1 MNKKRVGAGAFLAL
15 GLGLLLAGCGG
26 NRAMVQTQ
34 APGAAPMTIAP
45 PVSTPVPMPVA
56 AASDVNRP
64 VADADYQQALADTNG
79 STVGWRNLDDFYLV
93 AQYQYNHSDWA
104 DGLKTYQK
112 ILTDMN
118 ASPKLDRAQ
127 YMVGQVY
134 FQLKNNLPS
143 LSAFQNVLQN
153 YPNSPY
159 AASSQQMM
167 ETMIQYSLSL
177 DELKRFEANY
187 PGSPL
192 KCSTLFQLGSR
203 EAQAGDS
210 TDAVQTLNSYLQQ
223 CPQHPSAS
231 AAQLLLQSMRDQQ
244 KGKTW
249 RLGVLAP
256 LSGRFKGFGQ
266 SFVNGITLAFEQAA
280 QSGVPHKMTL
290 AVVQD
295 TAGDSLKAVKLFQQM
310 TQDGSVDAILG
321 PVVKSEIDAVA
332 PLVNQQKI
340 LLLAST
346 YPVDGLSGIGPY
358 IFSNSMTNEM
368 QGRAMGHY
376 AVEHLG
382 LKRFGLF
389 YPDDG
394 YGQTLSQAFTQTVE
408 ALGATV
414 TAQDTYEPNSTD
426 FQKQIADLGG
436 QNPESAKENDRE
448 NQRKQDELHYN
459 LGKEI
464 QKFLFK
470 AQQADPTSSTVAFVA
485 PAEALANTNSPSI
498 QKDVNAVLMAD
509 IQTAKGYTLR
519 SDDLVQQAMT
529 RLPVEFR
536 GTTLPVSADQWND
549 VAEDL
554 QASVIVTGRIFG
566 TNPSTDTTET
576 TWDYSLELEAFQT
589 DPKSGQVTKLAGDKL
604 SFSVFKPLSQVPANL
619 KYDALYLPAH
629 TVEVPLIAS
638 QLHYYNLNPI
648 LLGGHLWQN
657 DSVLQEGAKDVE
669 GSYFVTGFFPD
680 SQQGTTKDFVTAYL
694 QRFAAKPDLVAAEAY
709 DAAKLLIKAGDTAT
723 SQDDLRNQLMAIKDF
738 DGVGGKTSFN
748 GHAEADKEVPV
759 IQIKDGKY
767 QQVQ

>member
-1 MNKKRVGAGAFLAL
+1 MKKKRLAEGVWLAL
-15 GLGLLLAGCGG
+15 GLAGLLAGCGG
-26 NRAMVQTQ
+26 NRSMVQNQ
-34 APGAAPMTIAP
+34 PAPAPSPIVAAPAAAA
-45 PVSTPVPMPVA
+45 PVP
-56 AASDVNRP
+56 ASANAEVNQP
-64 VADADYQQALADTNG
+64 VADPDYQQAVTDANG
-79 STVGWRNLDDFYLV
+79 ATVSWRNMADYYTV

-104 DGLKTYQK
+104 DSLKTYQR
-112 ILTDMN
+112 ILTELS

-134 FQLKNNLPS
+134 FQMKNNLSS

-153 YPNSPY
+153 YPSSSY
-159 AASSQQMM
+159 ADPSRQMM
-167 ETMIQYSLSL
+167 EYMIQYSLSL

-192 KCSTLFQLGSR
+192 KCPTLFQLGSR
-203 EAQAGDS
+203 EAQAGDT

-223 CPQHPSAS
+223 CPQDASAS
-231 AAQLLLQSMRDQQ
+231 SAQLLLQSMRDQQ

-266 SFVNGITLAFEQAA
+266 SFVNGITLAFEQAG

-295 TAGDSLKAVKLFQQM
+295 TGGDSLKAVKLFQQM

-332 PLVNQQKI
+332 PLANQQKI

-382 LKRFGLF
+382 LKRFGLL

-394 YGQTLSQAFTQTVE
+394 YGQTLSQAFSQTVE

-436 QNPESAKENDRE
+436 QNPEAAKENDRD
-448 NQRKQDELHYN
+448 NQRKLDELHYN

-485 PAEALANTNSPSI
+485 PAEALANTQSPSI
-498 QKDVNAVLMAD
+498 QKDVNAVLLND
-509 IQTAKGYTLR
+509 IQGAKGFTLR
-519 SDDLVQQAMT
+519 SDDLVQQALT
-529 RLPVEFR
+529 RLPVEYR
-536 GTTLPVSADQWND
+536 GTTLPVSADQWDD

-566 TNPSTDTTET
+566 MNPPTDTTDP

-589 DPKSGQVTKLAGDKL
+589 DPKSGQLTKLAGDKL
-604 SFSVFKPLSQVPANL
+604 SFSVFKPIGLVPNSL
-619 KYDALYLPAH
+619 KFDALYMPAH
-629 TVEVPLIAS
+629 SVEIPLIAS
-638 QLHYYNLNPI
+638 QLHYYNLSPT
-648 LLGGHLWQN
+648 LLGGHLWLN
-657 DSVLQEGAKDVE
+657 DNLLQDDPKDVE

-709 DAAKLLIKAGDTAT
+709 DAAKLLIKAGDTAV
-723 SQDDLRNQLMAIKDF
+723 SSDDLRNQLMAIKDF
-738 DGVGGKTSFN
+738 DGVGGQTSFN
-748 GHAEADKEVPV
+748 GHAEADKQVPV